1 MSKDKTKV
9 RQLLDAV
16 KASGR
21 TSLTAPEGKQ
31 VCDAYGIA
39 VPGEGVA
46 TSAAEARQARR
57 GHGLPG
63 RDEDRLARHPAQDR
77 SRRRASSA

>member
-1 MSKDKTKV
+1 MNKDKASV
-9 RQLLDAV
+9 RKLLDAV

-31 VCDAYGIA
+31 VCDAYGIK

-46 TSAAEARQARR
+46 KAGVGRC
-57 GHGLPG
+57 GHLK
-63 RDEDRLARHPAQDR
+63 
-77 SRRRASSA
+77 